1 MNFGKYNNVSVSEC
15 LSHLSKDT
23 KINKTHNTQK
33 EYVIIHTWCYIIY
46 NNTLKYAITTILR
59 ILKHFQNN
67 HIKFIYQELMLSKV
81 T

>member
-33 EYVIIHTWCYIIY
+33 EYVIIHTWCYII
-46 NNTLKYAITTILR
+46 LA
-59 ILKHFQNN
+59 
-67 HIKFIYQELMLSKV
+67 FIH
-81 T
+81 